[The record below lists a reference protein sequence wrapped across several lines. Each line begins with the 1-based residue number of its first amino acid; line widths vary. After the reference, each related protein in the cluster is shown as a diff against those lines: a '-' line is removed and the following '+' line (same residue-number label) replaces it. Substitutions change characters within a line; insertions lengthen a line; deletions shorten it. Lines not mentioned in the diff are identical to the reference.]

1 MGNTGSCEGPYADVE
16 LFAQDSPLVVIDER
30 FVKPEV
36 TRLRI
41 KETSSF
47 SKNLS
52 FKDVLT
58 REVIFRTG
66 PDWELNALLDVDKKP
81 IVNIVTRKEINNIYY
96 VYHPDIDAQRDEK
109 NELALLQIYVKQG
122 LITKTGYLDT
132 NLRVDFADAATG
144 ERCKIEIQGEW
155 RSRETVLWLQRGSDC
170 PRAAVGKIYR
180 PAGAL
185 RNGFNLDIAPSID
198 AALVLLICAVVDD
211 DLKRLRSKENH
222 LGFWA

>member
-16 LFAQDSPLVVIDER
+16 LVAQDSPLVVLDER
-30 FVKPEV
+30 FVKPDV

-52 FKDVLT
+52 FKDVVT
-58 REVIFRTG
+58 REVLFLTG
-66 PDWELNALLDVDKKP
+66 PDWELNTLLDANKKP
-81 IVNIVTRKEINNIYY
+81 IVNVVTRKEIKNIYY
-96 VYHPDIDAQRDEK
+96 VYHPDVDAESDEK

-132 NLRVDFADAATG
+132 NLRVDFSDAATG

-155 RSRETVLWLQRGSDC
+155 RSREAVLWLQRGSD
-170 PRAAVGKIYR
+170 RARATAGKIYR

-185 RNGFNLDIAPSID
+185 RNGFNLDVAPNVD

-211 DLKRLRSKENH
+211 DLKRLRNYENR